1 MHDLLATDT
10 DLMILLLS
18 LAIASDFMG
27 RKAICPL
34 TLSLASRVAAGE
46 DVMTFLLGD
55 SWRKNGLRY
64 LWLLLKHL
72 LACWK
77 F

>member
-27 RKAICPL
+27 GEAICPL

-72 LACWK
+72 LTRWK